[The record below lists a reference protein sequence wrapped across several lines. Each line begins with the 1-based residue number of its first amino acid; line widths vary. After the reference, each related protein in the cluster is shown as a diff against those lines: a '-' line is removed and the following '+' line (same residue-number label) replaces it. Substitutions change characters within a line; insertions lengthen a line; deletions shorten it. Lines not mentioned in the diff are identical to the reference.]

1 MFRRRTFLAAA
12 LAALAAP
19 AAAQN
24 VKPGVLLMHGK
35 GSGPQFPA
43 LRKLADALGAAGFP
57 VETLGKAWAR
67 DGSLQGNV
75 EATLDEIGGHLDK
88 LARGGATKLFL
99 AGHSLGATAAMA
111 FAAKRGR
118 VAGVA
123 MIATGHVP
131 RGYFLGQGASA
142 PVRESILAARAMAA
156 AGKGAEIASFADNN
170 QGRTMTARMTA
181 DDYLSWFD
189 PDLGFDP
196 RDTMAQAPCPVLF
209 AIGRDDILFPIARTQ
224 FFDKLPPDPRHK
236 FLEMAGGHID
246 GPAAASDATAGFLRS
261 LL

>member
-1 MFRRRTFLAAA
+1 MIIRRTFLAAA

-19 AAAQN
+19 AVAQN
-24 VKPGVLLMHGK
+24 AKPGVLLMHGK
-35 GSGPQFPA
+35 GSVPQFPP
-43 LRKLADALGAAGFP
+43 LRKLADALSAAGFA
-57 VETLGKAWAR
+57 VETPAMAWSR
-67 DGSLQGNV
+67 DRYLQGNV
-75 EATLDEIGGHLDK
+75 AATLDEIGGYLDK

-131 RGYFLGQGASA
+131 RGYFTGQGASA
-142 PVRESILAARAMAA
+142 PVRDSILAARAMAA
-156 AGKGAEIASFADNN
+156 NGKGGEIASFADNN
-170 QGRTMTARMTA
+170 QGRAMTTRMSA
-181 DDYLSWFD
+181 NDYLSWFD

-209 AIGRDDILFPIARTQ
+209 AIGRDDILFPYARTQ
-224 FFDKLPPDPRHK
+224 FFDKLPPDPRHV
-236 FLEMAGGHID
+236 FLEMPGGHID
-246 GPAAASDATAGFLRS
+246 GPAAAADATVNFFRGLV
-261 LL
+261 